1 KEFQRENERRK
12 IKGLK
17 LLEKGETPPED
28 EEDDSDIFLNETALI
43 ITDLIRLASGIS
55 QIQ

>member
-1 KEFQRENERRK
+1 MN

-17 LLEKGETPPED
+17 LLEKGANPSVD

-43 ITDLIRLASGIS
+43 ITDMIRLSSGIS
-55 QIQ
+55 QVQ